1 MQALNTRGIQV
12 QIRPCARF
20 LFPRTTER
28 FVHLEFEKNDQRY
41 RLPPPHIIV
50 TMVSNRGSCRL
61 ALVATVLATFSIG
74 RLAEAAFVRE
84 PLSLPRWKPQ
94 IQRTGLAAPS
104 VSTIHRMAGGFEW
117 EDPAEAFDQAVD
129 NPFKNTDVLVDPQDG
144 MLKIDPARLLAPRMN
159 GSNLYFIGMMGSGK
173 SAVGK
178 IVAKRK

>member
-1 MQALNTRGIQV
+1 
-12 QIRPCARF
+12 
-20 LFPRTTER
+20 
-28 FVHLEFEKNDQRY
+28 
-41 RLPPPHIIV
+41 
-50 TMVSNRGSCRL
+50 MVSNNGSGRL
-61 ALVATVLATFSIG
+61 AFVATVLAAFSIG
-74 RLAEAAFVRE
+74 RLTEAAFVRE

-94 IQRTGLAAPS
+94 MQRTGQLTPAPFAS
-104 VSTIHRMAGGFEW
+104 SRRMAGGFEW

-178 IVAKRK
+178 IVAKRKWIQDISSWPTMVQDRFLNAFARLCQVWEHTLFSTRTKSLKRLPE